1 MFSAENGSY
10 SLSYNFSPSFALSE
24 SGNILFQQ
32 QQNHPQNVLHESLN
46 HLPSSFTPPIS
57 ENPLI
62 NNIMPHSSATNSP
75 LEASFRQENAFNCS
89 LNSGK
94 RAPTKKD
101 RHTKISTAQGL
112 RDRRVRLSINI
123 ARDFFSLQDMLG
135 FDKASKTLGWL
146 LSKSKGAI
154 DEVVRASGN
163 KSAQASTTSSPVS
176 QGEVV
181 AQDIHEEED
190 KKHVLGE
197 KPSSKKNKE
206 GKEEHTN
213 GEDVAREI
221 RRAKARERARERT
234 SKKKMIMIED
244 DHNHRYLHQRAQQNL
259 MIHQAC
265 SGAAPQHNSSYFG
278 ICSGQ
283 QGVISVG
290 DKSKLRS
297 SGPSYNYNYHDQI
310 CSRLDDQQGFN
321 PHYNNDHLMK
331 LALESNGGIIRAP
344 GFSALNIIN
353 LSTEIRIN
361 AKPWDNRSNQMP

>member
-1 MFSAENGSY
+1 MFSAENGSHP
-10 SLSYNFSPSFALSE
+10 LSYDFSPSFALSE

-46 HLPSSFTPPIS
+46 HLPSSFTPPIL

-62 NNIMPHSSATNSP
+62 NNIMPHSSATDSP
-75 LEASFRQENAFNCS
+75 LEASFGQENAFNCS

-154 DEVVRASGN
+154 DELVRAPSN
-163 KSAQASTTSSPVS
+163 KNGGASTSLSPVS

-181 AQDIHEEED
+181 AQDIHEDEDEE
-190 KKHVLGE
+190 HVLGE
-197 KPSSKKNKE
+197 KPSSKKKKE
-206 GKEEHTN
+206 RKEEHTS
-213 GEDVAREI
+213 GENVARET

-234 SKKKMIMIED
+234 NKKKMIMIED
-244 DHNHRYLHQRAQQNL
+244 NHNHLCLHQSCLLYTSPSPRDGL
-259 MIHQAC
+259 LSRM
-265 SGAAPQHNSSYFG
+265 PSS
-278 ICSGQ
+278 
-283 QGVISVG
+283 
-290 DKSKLRS
+290 
-297 SGPSYNYNYHDQI
+297 
-310 CSRLDDQQGFN
+310 
-321 PHYNNDHLMK
+321 
-331 LALESNGGIIRAP
+331 A
-344 GFSALNIIN
+344 
-353 LSTEIRIN
+353 
-361 AKPWDNRSNQMP
+361 